1 MAAPFAYELG
11 VFDPTFPGITL
22 HFPNEATW
30 KKSGEVAW
38 LVYWLTV
45 QDLLKR
51 NPEMSMEDMDPD
63 RMLEQIYEDVNS
75 GFHLSLEEKD
85 EIGRKLI
92 ESDPD
97 NAVANLAI
105 ASAHEH
111 ERRHFHDWLLSP
123 YTAAINAIRSEVFM
137 NSFQVGHMLRAGGT
151 TVIPVPLSRWLRKS
165 EPEQQALVDM
175 WQSLLGNAVRIQLPD
190 FTYPGLTETI
200 DAVAHR
206 YRSIG
211 MLFEPIEGTQA
222 DGAAVF
228 EASALCIQV
237 QTIHDTYGETASN
250 LFGNAMATL
259 APPNRYRWFPQA
271 MMALLRPGEIF
282 ENDILLTIAT
292 WCLLGNENADSA
304 NAHPLARLNHAVRCV
319 EARGFSNLDKPAGEI
334 LEELDTFSGVMPYR
348 DLLERSVEL
357 GERVVQQI
365 GNIADDDRSGS
376 NFLRG
381 IAQAHSFLYNCHVYM
396 ARLFMDDPA
405 GYCQPVDYL
414 DRSLGKL
421 PEPPLRHTFGRPFHK
436 ADRATVDKY
445 DKVTLFKDAS
455 SPDDAFIQQ
464 AIAQSPKGGMIDLQI
479 ADNWQYLCALADTI
493 FAEFNRDNPE
503 IEAQRALEKENGI
516 RYMEVLT

>member
-1 MAAPFAYELG
+1 MAAPFTYELG

-30 KKSGEVAW
+30 QKSGEVAA
-38 LVYWLTV
+38 LVYGLSV
-45 QDLLKR
+45 QDLLEK
-51 NPEMSMEDMDPD
+51 NPGMSAEELEPD
-63 RMLEQIYEDVNS
+63 RMIERIWEDVNT
-75 GFHLSLEEKD
+75 GIHLSLEEKD
-85 EIGRKLI
+85 EIGRKFI
-92 ESDPD
+92 ARDPD

-105 ASAHEH
+105 ASARVH

-123 YTAAINAIRSEVFM
+123 YTAAINAMRSEVFV
-137 NSFQVGHMLRAGGT
+137 NCLQVRSRLHAHGT

-165 EPEQQALVDM
+165 QAEQQALVDM
-175 WQSLLGNAVRIQLPD
+175 WQSLLGDAVRIQLPD
-190 FTYPGLTETI
+190 FTHPGLTAAI
-200 DAVAHR
+200 DAITRR

-211 MLFEPIEGTQA
+211 MLFEPIERTQV

-237 QTIHDTYGETASN
+237 QTIHDILGETASN

-259 APPNRYRWFPQA
+259 PPPNRYGWFPQA

-282 ENDILLTIAT
+282 ENDTLTTIAT
-292 WCLLGNENADSA
+292 WCLLGNEDADSA
-304 NAHPLARLNHAVRCV
+304 NAHPLVRLNHAVRCV
-319 EARGFSNLDKPAGEI
+319 EARGFSNLDMPAGEI

-348 DLLERSVEL
+348 DLLERSIEL

-365 GNIADDDRSGS
+365 GNIAEDDRSGS
-376 NFLRG
+376 HFLQG

-405 GYCQPVDYL
+405 SYCQPVDYL

-421 PEPPLRHTFGRPFHK
+421 PEPPLRQTFGRPFYK
-436 ADRATVDKY
+436 ADSATTEKY

-455 SPDDAFIQQ
+455 SPGEAFIQQ
-464 AIAQSPKGGMIDLQI
+464 SIAQTPKGVIDLQI
-479 ADNWQYLCALADTI
+479 ADNWQYLCGLADTI

-503 IEAQRALEKENGI
+503 IDAQRALTKESGV